1 MRAEQYDT
9 ESEDSDVE
17 AAMACVDAHEAAI
30 LAIDAAVEW
39 QDISEE
45 DILKHLV
52 DAENKRRE
60 KRRKG
65 IVPPKP
71 LGMATFWDEKSQDW
85 KPVDN
90 CSLPTTWERL
100 QNILASYHAAQV
112 EQGKMSGEFESWLNA
127 LFPIDLC
134 TPPSSPPLLF
144 PNPVLP
150 NPVLPNPVLPNSVL
164 PNPVLPNPVLPN
176 PGVENP
182 MQYPVQSGN
191 SVHIFNGLP
200 FNSPVV
206 GGDVALSKIQEM
218 MCSPAGFEFFV
229 AGRSQ
234 ALEIKNATAE
244 EAKTLIHKYHDAVMH
259 TYMKHMTEL
268 QRLARIKKR
277 SEKQKDA
284 EQMQTAIHQSLHSA
298 MSKKQQKQMQVDN
311 GQKGPG
317 AGGSSQP
324 SGSGRKPGAGG
335 SSAGGSS
342 AGGSSAGGS
351 SAGGSSQPSGS
362 GRGSGSSGK
371 QPSQS

>member
-1 MRAEQYDT
+1 MSAPEGGPEGGPQGGPEGGPERGPYET
-9 ESEDSDVE
+9 RKRVR
-17 AAMACVDAHEAAI
+17 
-30 LAIDAAVEW
+30 LLIDAAEFAACIGAAAEEW
-39 QDISEE
+39 ENISEK
-45 DILKHLV
+45 DIIKSLV
-52 DAENKRRE
+52 DDENKRRE

-65 IVPPKP
+65 FLPPKP
-71 LGMATFWDEKSQDW
+71 LGRPTFWDEKSQDW
-85 KPVDN
+85 KAVDGF
-90 CSLPTTWERL
+90 SLPNTWERL
-100 QNILASYHAAQV
+100 QHNLASYHAAQV
-112 EQGKMSGEFESWLNA
+112 KEGKMSGEFESWLNT

-134 TPPSSPPLLF
+134 TPPSSPPPLF
-144 PNPVLP
+144 
-150 NPVLPNPVLPNSVL
+150 

-206 GGDVALSKIQEM
+206 GGDVALRKIEEM

-229 AGRSQ
+229 AGRSK
-234 ALEIKNATAE
+234 LEIKNATAE

-268 QRLARIKKR
+268 QRLERIKKR

-342 AGGSSAGGS
+342 AGGSS
-351 SAGGSSQPSGS
+351 QPSGS

-371 QPSQS
+371 QPS